1 MPNFNLSHGKDFFQ
15 IKKEERG
22 HTPSGLAPWIW
33 SLLAEKHQGWKY
45 GITKEIHPQAL
56 GFQSSPCCH
65 ILRISTKSGGQAEM
79 DIQPMTDVPP
89 PVGKVQKRQ
98 MRNFQ
103 PPQKDGRWTSQ
114 FGHFIENRVAFSLPA
129 WVWELTFLVVTL
141 GIRPKFYLS
150 RLDFFLKSFCPS
162 KLSPLLISFHHN
174 YQGRVQ
180 PPTDTLGHNPHS
192 STERKDQPLKCTG
205 DRRD

>member
-1 MPNFNLSHGKDFFQ
+1 
-15 IKKEERG
+15 
-22 HTPSGLAPWIW
+22 
-33 SLLAEKHQGWKY
+33 
-45 GITKEIHPQAL
+45 
-56 GFQSSPCCH
+56 
-65 ILRISTKSGGQAEM
+65 M

-141 GIRPKFYLS
+141 GIRPKF
-150 RLDFFLKSFCPS
+150 
-162 KLSPLLISFHHN
+162 
-174 YQGRVQ
+174 
-180 PPTDTLGHNPHS
+180 
-192 STERKDQPLKCTG
+192 
-205 DRRD
+205 